1 MLQFKALRELLNS
14 TSQNAEITTAEM
26 LTKKFVVMER
36 VAAET
41 IFEGIFKT
49 FRILDRHL
57 AYLFG
62 IKNPGRP
69 IRDIYFITI

>member
-26 LTKKFVVMER
+26 LTQKFVVMKR
-36 VAAET
+36 VTAEI

-49 FRILDRHL
+49 FCILDRHW